1 MASSLAPINC
11 HPSLLLTRAPSPPAA
26 DLPTLIQHGLLAL
39 RDTLQQDKDLTP
51 LNTSIG
57 IVGLSTPS
65 TTDAPAS
72 TEPDAPATLGAAPT
86 GGFEKFRIIEGD
98 ELQVFLDALPA
109 KDAPETEL
117 AEPVVPAAPAA
128 DTGAEGGAPVAGDPA
143 APGGEAMDT
152 DQ

>member
-1 MASSLAPINC
+1 MLR
-11 HPSLLLTRAPSPPAA
+11 TA

-39 RDTLQQDKDLTP
+39 RDTLQQDKELTA

-65 TTDAPAS
+65 STDAPAS
-72 TEPDAPATLGAAPT
+72 TEPDAPATLGAPAT
-86 GGFEKFRIIEGD
+86 GGFEKFRIIEGA

-109 KDAPETEL
+109 KEAPESEL
-117 AEPVVPAAPAA
+117 AEPVVPAASATEA
-128 DTGAEGGAPVAGDPA
+128 TGTTPTEGSAL

>member
-1 MASSLAPINC
+1 MSRDSFRRHPHPRLADQP
-11 HPSLLLTRAPSPPAA
+11 PSIPPA
-26 DLPTLIQHGLLAL
+26 DLPTLIKHGLLAL

-72 TEPDAPATLGAAPT
+72 TEPDAPATLGAPAT

-98 ELQVFLDALPA
+98 ELKVFLDALPA
-109 KDAPETEL
+109 KEGPESEL
-117 AEPVVPAAPAA
+117 PEPAVPAAPAA
-128 DTGAEGGAPVAGDPA
+128 ETA
-143 APGGEAMDT
+143 GGEAMET